1 MKCIVCD
8 KRNVISGKFI
18 CKSIDCYDQ
27 WEASEI
33 DKQQTREFLEM
44 LAKEK
49 DELQRNAKVKF
60 MELD

>member
-49 DELQRNAKVKF
+49 DEL
-60 MELD
+60 